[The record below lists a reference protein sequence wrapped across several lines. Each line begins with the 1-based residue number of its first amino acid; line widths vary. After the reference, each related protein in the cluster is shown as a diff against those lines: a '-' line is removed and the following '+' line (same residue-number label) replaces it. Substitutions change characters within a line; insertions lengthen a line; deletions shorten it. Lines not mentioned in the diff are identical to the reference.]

1 MVRDGGGGNRAPPQ
15 RDNKERD
22 ERGPVPFPTSSLRS
36 SVTMIKGLK
45 DPSCYFGWLLA
56 SVTDDR
62 WTQWADHPPY
72 RRLTASLTADGNG
85 DEWPEARAQRETKD
99 TRHRPQPLA
108 ESKEWIIGC
117 GPRVREM
124 KGMSF
129 VPFVRL
135 SSLSLGPKERAS
147 VSMI

>member
-1 MVRDGGGGNRAPPQ
+1 
-15 RDNKERD
+15 
-22 ERGPVPFPTSSLRS
+22 
-36 SVTMIKGLK
+36 MIKGLK

-56 SVTDDR
+56 SVTDER

-135 SSLSLGPKERAS
+135 SSLSLGPKERPS